1 MILILE
7 LDSELSWLFETEPF
21 AKVVNDLKLLAIF
34 AERFALHDWWRSES
48 ASTYC
53 NLLVFYG
60 CLILLLLYLYVV
72 GISCLFTLTA
82 TTLAQHST
90 EPCTEAVLLTLR
102 GKGRRVY
109 LFVGH
114 FHVKAFLVWY
124 HSTDLRCKSG
134 DWFLCGVAKCE
145 FISES
150 RNINNGIDKDLCRN
164 VFQTLYIYIYI
175 YICIYIYS
183 NSKNK

>member
-34 AERFALHDWWRSES
+34 AERFALHGWWRSES

-82 TTLAQHST
+82 TTLGQHST

-102 GKGRRVY
+102 GKDQRAY

-114 FHVKAFLVWY
+114 FHVKAFLV
-124 HSTDLRCKSG
+124 
-134 DWFLCGVAKCE
+134 
-145 FISES
+145 
-150 RNINNGIDKDLCRN
+150 
-164 VFQTLYIYIYI
+164 
-175 YICIYIYS
+175 
-183 NSKNK
+183 